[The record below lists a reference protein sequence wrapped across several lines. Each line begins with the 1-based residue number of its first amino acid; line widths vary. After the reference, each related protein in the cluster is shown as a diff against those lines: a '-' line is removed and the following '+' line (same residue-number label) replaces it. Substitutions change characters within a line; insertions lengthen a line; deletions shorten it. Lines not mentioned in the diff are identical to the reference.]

1 MNKLFYAIL
10 VGSMAVSLQVKA
22 SGDFFD
28 DLIVTDEMKK
38 EAKENKTIEK
48 GQMDATKILESRP
61 KMLKIQSKRRRGR
74 VEEVTVETAAPVV
87 YEKAPLGLLWLAP
100 VSEIEYIKVKLE
112 PITLKDYPKSYKAT
126 NLPKPLS
133 DFRET
138 VVSFGEKNKLWRIVS
153 YGNFMEDDTSATK
166 GLKQYDKYHNL
177 LDKKYGNAEDFYTP
191 ATYNVEELV
200 PNDDGTTSM
209 AIKQMEMEIGEEGF
223 LEKLSLGEA
232 VMYSTFHNEN
242 VSVTLALLADGNKQT
257 YIVIE
262 YKNIDSQKKA
272 TEDIMDA
279 L

>member
-112 PITLKDYPKSYKAT
+112 PITLKDYPQSYKAT

>member
-1 MNKLFYAIL
+1 MNKLFYSIL
-10 VGSMAVSLQVKA
+10 IALIAVTLQA
-22 SGDFFD
+22 NANDGFFD

-38 EAKENKTIEK
+38 EAKESKSKEK
-48 GQMDATKILESRP
+48 GQTDALKILESRP
-61 KMLKIQSKRRRGR
+61 KILKVQKQKRLGR
-74 VEEVTVETAAPVV
+74 IEEVTVETAAPVI
-87 YEKAPLGLLWLAP
+87 YNKAPLGLLWLAP
-100 VSEIEYIKVKLE
+100 KSEIEYIKVNLE
-112 PITLKDYPKSYKAT
+112 PIIIKDYPQSYKAT
-126 NLPKPLS
+126 NVPKPLS

-138 VVSFGEKNKLWRIVS
+138 VVSFGNEDKLWRIVS
-153 YGNFMEDDTSATK
+153 YGNFMEDDTSATN
-166 GLKQYDKYHNL
+166 GLKQYNKYYKL
-177 LDKKYGNAEDFYTP
+177 LDKKYGNVEDFYTP

-209 AIKQMEMEIGEEGF
+209 AIKQVDMEIGEEGF

-262 YKNIDSQKKA
+262 YKNIDLQKKVN
-272 TEDIMDA
+272 EDIMDA